1 MRASRLIGFAVVGLL
16 LLAGPQAIRLYTD
29 WLWFGEV
36 GYQRV
41 FSTIWAAQSLL
52 FVVTFAA
59 AVAWFGVNIRLALS
73 SIGDRRPTFVT
84 RDGTAVP
91 FPEPEQI
98 WRMLD
103 GGGHGGQ
110 PALRPGS
117 RRTVG
122 NLADLAQPGGLRP
135 VRSDLGPRGRLLRVL
150 AADVAVRPGH
160 RPGTGDRRGPGVAG
174 ALFRHRQPDVRL
186 PLPRGGARSRP
197 PSPRAAGCRVLP
209 VAGLGRMAQP
219 RRAPARADA
228 AHLRR
233 QLRRR
238 LCAHPRQRAAGRGEC
253 DRSGLC
259 VLARAVEPQL
269 AGAGWPLGFISS

>member
-41 FSTIWAAQSLL
+41 FSTIWGAQSLL

-98 WRMLD
+98 WRIV
-103 GGGHGGQ
+103 
-110 PALRPGS
+110 AREYK
-117 RRTVG
+117 RRRIDQVCKLI
-122 NLADLAQPGGLRP
+122 LADVPGDARVLLGDILQPGRARP
-135 VRSDLGPRGRLLRVL
+135 
-150 AADVAVRPGH
+150 A
-160 RPGTGDRRGPGVAG
+160 
-174 ALFRHRQPDVRL
+174 
-186 PLPRGGARSRP
+186 
-197 PSPRAAGCRVLP
+197 
-209 VAGLGRMAQP
+209 
-219 RRAPARADA
+219 
-228 AHLRR
+228 
-233 QLRRR
+233 
-238 LCAHPRQRAAGRGEC
+238 
-253 DRSGLC
+253 
-259 VLARAVEPQL
+259 
-269 AGAGWPLGFISS
+269 